1 MKSMLGLSH
10 TTIST
15 VIFTVAILFFSY
27 QLSPE
32 LALVLSMA
40 IMIKLL
46 LHIQETHRN
55 SELLQRQLIN
65 LNNKDI
71 FNKKSLAAKNRELEE
86 KYFIDEL
93 TKLPNKNALI
103 DTIKNRELLHPLCN
117 QYR

>member
-1 MKSMLGLSH
+1 MLGLSH

-40 IMIKLL
+40 IMIK
-46 LHIQETHRN
+46 
-55 SELLQRQLIN
+55 LLQRQLIN